1 MKCPADTLVKL
12 RDDISFK
19 SGAEIY
25 YGKGTAWGAIER
37 LSLRRDE
44 TLVVFGFGPSWII
57 CSLISCE
64 HGSQSYW
71 FNTNNKRLKRAK
83 IFGAK
88 EILNPNKIQNVVKA
102 IKDLTKGIEAN
113 FL

>member
-44 TLVVFGFGPSWII
+44 TLVVFGFGPS
-57 CSLISCE
+57 
-64 HGSQSYW
+64 
-71 FNTNNKRLKRAK
+71 
-83 IFGAK
+83 
-88 EILNPNKIQNVVKA
+88 
-102 IKDLTKGIEAN
+102 
-113 FL
+113 

>member
-1 MKCPADTLVKL
+1 MALGPVELSAVLL
-12 RDDISFK
+12 AASM
-19 SGAEIY
+19 GAKVI
-25 YGKGTAWGAIER
+25 A
-37 LSLRRDE
+37 
-44 TLVVFGFGPSWII
+44 
-57 CSLISCE
+57 
-64 HGSQSYW
+64 

-88 EILNPNKIQNVVKA
+88 EILNPNKIQNVVNA